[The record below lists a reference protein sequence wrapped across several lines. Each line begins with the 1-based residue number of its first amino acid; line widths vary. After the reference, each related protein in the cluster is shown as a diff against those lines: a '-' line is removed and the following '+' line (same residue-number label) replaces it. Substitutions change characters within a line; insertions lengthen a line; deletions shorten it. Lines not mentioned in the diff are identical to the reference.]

1 MLNNTLIISSLNTTP
16 IVNKII
22 SYNYDLAFKIP
33 KRNAKLGISY
43 YGELED
49 LENIDCY
56 QIKIVNQNGEPFTS
70 TVTYVLLKLPVVN
83 ILKGVE
89 YAKINIYEN
98 GDVRFDNNCMERV
111 SDIFDKSD
119 RDIIIGF
126 CTKYRDNLEYLS
138 HTEGSF
144 LHKLAMKKRA
154 MHFTYDMIPKG
165 VVKKER
171 TDAVDI
177 CSIFLNR
184 RR

>member
-1 MLNNTLIISSLNTTP
+1 MFDNALITGSLNTTP

-22 SYNYDLAFKIP
+22 SYNYDLTFKIP

-43 YGELED
+43 YGGLED
-49 LENIDCY
+49 LENMDCY
-56 QIKIVNQNGEPFTS
+56 EIKIVNQKGEPFTS
-70 TVTYVLLKLPVVN
+70 AVTYVLFKLPVVN
-83 ILKGVE
+83 ILEGVE

-98 GDVRFDNNCMERV
+98 GDVRFDKDHIERV

-138 HTEGSF
+138 HTEGSL

-165 VVKKER
+165 IVKKER
-171 TDAVDI
+171 TDAINI